1 MPQLHFNEN
10 AAPAV
15 TELDDGTKVYR
26 TCAAGFGCH
35 NLGCGLKAYVKD
47 GTRSPDQPGPPVR
60 ALPDGQG
67 VPLP

>member
-47 GTRSPDQPGPPVR
+47 G
-60 ALPDGQG
+60 AL
-67 VPLP
+67 V